1 MKTKRSL
8 AEQLLYIYVIVIS
21 IIVISLGIILP
32 KTLLPIY
39 EENIYN
45 YLKQPLFFVGD
56 NINNSTINSEIAYIY
71 ISSDGTIMVS
81 DNLEKIIDI
90 KNIDELLVKFNGDYG
105 KFKY

>member
-39 EENIYN
+39 EENPGGWGAEKAFFFLLFRGI
-45 YLKQPLFFVGD
+45 LKLKIFTWRGDLYDVSLFDPG
-56 NINNSTINSEIAYIY
+56 
-71 ISSDGTIMVS
+71 
-81 DNLEKIIDI
+81 
-90 KNIDELLVKFNGDYG
+90 
-105 KFKY
+105 